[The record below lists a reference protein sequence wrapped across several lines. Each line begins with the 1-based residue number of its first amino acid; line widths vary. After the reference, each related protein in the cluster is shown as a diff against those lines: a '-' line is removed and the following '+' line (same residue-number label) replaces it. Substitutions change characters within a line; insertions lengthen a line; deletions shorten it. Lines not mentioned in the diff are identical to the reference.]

1 MTLDSFLNSDFSV
14 FAEIWLWAIA
24 IMLLIE
30 WFWPIIRVMLLALLA
45 ITVIGLPIVLVM
57 LGG

>member
-30 WFWPIIRVMLLALLA
+30 WFWPVIRVVLVALIL
-45 ITVIGLPIVLVM
+45 IGLPIVLVM